1 VPGTIAN
8 LSTRPED
15 GPAFPDHSSRMV
27 VNESALANGIAMQVA
42 VALRFLERGWA
53 L

>member
-1 VPGTIAN
+1 
-8 LSTRPED
+8 
-15 GPAFPDHSSRMV
+15 MV

-42 VALRFLERGWA
+42 VVLRFLERGGA